1 MSRKHELQQDAGG
14 EGHGE
19 VKRSG
24 LRRVC
29 VCTLTSVLEVSIHL
43 FLCVCM
49 SGSMKRLQVCLCVFV
64 GLHAQASWVFM

>member
-1 MSRKHELQQDAGG
+1 MSRKHELQQDSGG

-29 VCTLTSVLEVSIHL
+29 VCALTSVLEVSIHL

-49 SGSMKRLQVCLCVFV
+49 SGSMKCV
-64 GLHAQASWVFM
+64 